1 MIVLEADGYFIMHL
15 RQQSQTSVNLLVFY
29 FFSCVKFHIH
39 LSSIFICY
47 LLFSKH
53 ATSAFLTSLIAKVY
67 ILQPSLSTSHLHYSF
82 MLMLLPHLT
91 NTLRILQLNP
101 LHPWL
106 HHRELCSLSW
116 HVLKLHLS
124 MGPFL
129 LKLEE
134 QLLILPSLT
143 FGAWKLSDRN

>member
-1 MIVLEADGYFIMHL
+1 MFYYA
-15 RQQSQTSVNLLVFY
+15 SQTTKPNFCEP
-29 FFSCVKFHIH
+29 SCVLLLFLCQIPFP
-39 LSSIFICY
+39 LSSLFICY

-82 MLMLLPHLT
+82 MLMLLAHLT

-143 FGAWKLSDRN
+143 FRA

>member
-1 MIVLEADGYFIMHL
+1 MLEADGYFIMPL

-29 FFSCVKFHIH
+29 SFSCANSISFVFYIYL
-39 LSSIFICY
+39 LSSVLKTCYKCFLNFIDCKGIY
-47 LLFSKH
+47 SAAISFHFSSSLLFY
-53 ATSAFLTSLIAKVY
+53 AYALG
-67 ILQPSLSTSHLHYSF
+67 PS
-82 MLMLLPHLT
+82 
-91 NTLRILQLNP
+91 NTLRILQLNPLHPYP

-143 FGAWKLSDRN
+143 FRA